1 MGISRLLEKTPLVGV
16 FFMSAIWLSG
26 AQAFCPKPEALPV
39 AQVQRVIDGD
49 TLRLA
54 DGRSVRMIGLNT
66 PETGKKGKTAEPFA
80 EAARRRLQVLV
91 DKSAGQV
98 ALRVGQQGRDHYGR
112 TLANV
117 YGRDGANLE
126 AQLLSEGLGY
136 QVAVAP
142 NVALVDCQRS
152 AEQAAREARLGVW
165 RDSPVQP
172 AARIGQSG
180 FAVVSGQIKRV
191 QANGGGL
198 WLELQGS
205 LVLHIKPD
213 MLPLFD
219 VPQLERM
226 QGRQVEARGWVVDRS
241 RRGGLKPGQARWLM
255 PITHPTMLSLTGG

>member
-16 FFMSAIWLSG
+16 FFMSAIWLSS
-26 AQAFCPKPEALPV
+26 AQAFCPAPGKLPV

-49 TLRLA
+49 TLRLV
-54 DGRSVRMIGLNT
+54 DGRNVRMIGLNT

-91 DKSAGQV
+91 DESAGQV
-98 ALRVGQQGRDHYGR
+98 TLRVGQQGKDRYGR

-152 AEQAAREARLGVW
+152 AEQAARQARRGLW

-172 AARIGQSG
+172 VARIGHSG
-180 FAVVSGQIKRV
+180 FAVVSGRV
-191 QANGGGL
+191 RDVQRNGGGL
-198 WLELQGS
+198 WIELQGA

-213 MLPLFD
+213 RLASFD
-219 VPQLERM
+219 IKRLERM
-226 QGRQVEARGWVVDRS
+226 KGRQVEARGWVVDRS

-255 PITHPTMLSLTGG
+255 PVTHASMLSLTDG